1 MIPPT
6 GARPAPTPPEL
17 LPEAVD
23 LRLAVTDMDGTLL
36 DGRGRVPA
44 DLGEVVAR
52 MGERGVLFAPASG
65 RQLGNLRR
73 VLGPLADGALLIAE
87 NGACAVLGDEEIHCD
102 VLGRDAAAKVVGA
115 VRELAGAGRDV
126 GAVLACR
133 RMARI
138 ERRDAPF
145 VEQAATY
152 YAQLEIVDDLLAA
165 PLDDALKI
173 AVYDFDDAESSSAP
187 PLMASLPGLQVV
199 VSGRH
204 WIDIMS
210 ALTSKGR
217 ALAAAQARLGI
228 APAQTAVFGDYLN
241 DLELY
246 DRAELSFAMANA
258 HPRVLARA
266 RYIAPAN
273 DEGGVTRTLR
283 ALLERMG

>member
-6 GARPAPTPPEL
+6 GARPAPTPPER

-65 RQLGNLRR
+65 RQLGNLHR

-87 NGACAVLGDEEIHCD
+87 NGAYAVLGDEEIHCD
-102 VLGRDAAAKVVGA
+102 VLGRDAAARVVGA
-115 VRELAGAGRDV
+115 VRELAGAGHDV

-133 RMARI
+133 HVARI

-165 PLDDALKI
+165 PLDDVLKI
-173 AVYDFDDAESSSAP
+173 AVHDFADAESGSAP
-187 PLMASLPGLQVV
+187 ALVAALPDLRAA

-204 WIDIMS
+204 WIDVMP
-210 ALTSKGR
+210 APASKGR

-246 DRAELSFAMANA
+246 DRAGLSFAVANA

>member
-165 PLDDALKI
+165 PLDDA
-173 AVYDFDDAESSSAP
+173 ESGSAP

>member
-1 MIPPT
+1 MYK
-6 GARPAPTPPEL
+6 
-17 LPEAVD
+17 
-23 LRLAVTDMDGTLL
+23 
-36 DGRGRVPA
+36 
-44 DLGEVVAR
+44 
-52 MGERGVLFAPASG
+52 SK
-65 RQLGNLRR
+65 
-73 VLGPLADGALLIAE
+73 
-87 NGACAVLGDEEIHCD
+87 VLGDEAIPCD

-173 AVYDFDDAESSSAP
+173 AVYDFDDAESGSAP

>member
-1 MIPPT
+1 MTSPRPEPT
-6 GARPAPTPPEL
+6 AAHDLPA
-17 LPEAVD
+17 VID
-23 LRLAVTDMDGTLL
+23 LRLVVTDMDGTLL

-44 DLGEVVAR
+44 DLGETVAR
-52 MGERGVLFAPASG
+52 MRERGVLFAPASG

-73 VLGPLADGALLIAE
+73 VLGPLADDALLIAE
-87 NGACAVLGDEEIHCD
+87 NGAYAVLGDRQIHDD

-165 PLDDALKI
+165 PLDDVLKI
-173 AVYDFDDAESSSAP
+173 AVYDFGVAERDSGPQIRQAVP
-187 PLMASLPGLQVV
+187 DLQTVASGL
-199 VSGRH
+199 H
-204 WIDIMS
+204 WTDVMS
-210 ALTSKGR
+210 TVGSKGR
-217 ALAAAQARLGI
+217 ALSIIQEHLGVS
-228 APAQTAVFGDYLN
+228 PEQTAVFGDYLN

-246 DRAELSFAMANA
+246 DHAELSFAMANA

>member
-6 GARPAPTPPEL
+6 GARPAPTPPER
-17 LPEAVD
+17 LPEGVD

-52 MGERGVLFAPASG
+52 MRERGVLFAPASG

-73 VLGPLADGALLIAE
+73 VLGPLADDALLIAE
-87 NGACAVLGDEEIHCD
+87 NGACAVLGDEEIHGD
-102 VLGRDAAAKVVGA
+102 FLGRDAAARVVGA
-115 VRELAGAGRDV
+115 VRELAGAGHDV

-133 RMARI
+133 HVARI

-145 VEQAATY
+145 VEQAAPY
-152 YAQLEIVDDLLAA
+152 YAPLEIVDDRLAA
-165 PLDDALKI
+165 PRDGVFKI
-173 AVYDFDDAESSSAP
+173 AVHDVADAESGSAP
-187 PLMASLPGLQVV
+187 PLVAALPDLRAV

-204 WIDIMS
+204 WIDVMS

-258 HPRVLARA
+258 HPRILARA

-273 DEGGVTRTLR
+273 DEDGVTRTLR

>member
-6 GARPAPTPPEL
+6 GARPAPTPPER

-65 RQLGNLRR
+65 RQLGNLHR

-87 NGACAVLGDEEIHCD
+87 NGAYAVLGDEEIHCD
-102 VLGRDAAAKVVGA
+102 VLGRDAAARVVGA
-115 VRELAGAGRDV
+115 VRELAGAGHDV

-133 RMARI
+133 HVARI

-152 YAQLEIVDDLLAA
+152 YAQLEIVGDLLAA
-165 PLDDALKI
+165 PLDDVLKI
-173 AVYDFDDAESSSAP
+173 AVHDFADAESGSAP
-187 PLMASLPGLQVV
+187 ALVAALPDLRAA

-204 WIDIMS
+204 WIDVMP
-210 ALTSKGR
+210 APASKGR

-246 DRAELSFAMANA
+246 DRAGLSFAVANA

>member
-6 GARPAPTPPEL
+6 GARPAPTPPER
-17 LPEAVD
+17 LPEGVD

-52 MGERGVLFAPASG
+52 MRERGVLFAPASG

-73 VLGPLADGALLIAE
+73 VLGPLADDALLIAE
-87 NGACAVLGDEEIHCD
+87 NGAYAVLGDRQIHDD
-102 VLGRDAAAKVVGA
+102 VLGRDAAARVIGA
-115 VRELAGAGRDV
+115 VRELAGAGSDV
-126 GAVLACR
+126 GAVLACKH
-133 RMARI
+133 MARI

-165 PLDDALKI
+165 PLDDVLKV
-173 AVYDFDDAESSSAP
+173 AVYDFDDAESGSAP
-187 PLMASLPGLQVV
+187 PLTGALPDLQVV

-210 ALTSKGR
+210 ARTSKGR
-217 ALAAAQARLGI
+217 ALAAAQAHLGI

-273 DEGGVTRTLR
+273 DEGGVTRMLR

>member
-1 MIPPT
+1 M
-6 GARPAPTPPEL
+6 
-17 LPEAVD
+17 
-23 LRLAVTDMDGTLL
+23 
-36 DGRGRVPA
+36 
-44 DLGEVVAR
+44 
-52 MGERGVLFAPASG
+52 
-65 RQLGNLRR
+65 
-73 VLGPLADGALLIAE
+73 
-87 NGACAVLGDEEIHCD
+87 LGDEEIHCD
-102 VLGRDAAAKVVGA
+102 VLGRDAAARVVGA
-115 VRELAGAGRDV
+115 VRELAGAGHDV

-133 RMARI
+133 HVARI

-165 PLDDALKI
+165 PLDDVLKI
-173 AVYDFDDAESSSAP
+173 AVHDFADAESGSAP
-187 PLMASLPGLQVV
+187 PLVAALPDLRAA

-204 WIDIMS
+204 WIDVMP
-210 ALTSKGR
+210 APASKGR

-246 DRAELSFAMANA
+246 DRAELSFAVANA